1 MKTITPVMVV
11 ADTGSEQEAT
21 GTAGLV
27 VHAPVAVV
35 VVELPHRTL
44 RP

>member
-1 MKTITPVMVV
+1 VTTVTPAMMV

-21 GTAGLV
+21 GTVGLV
-27 VHAPVAVV
+27 VHTPVAIVV
-35 VVELPHRTL
+35 VGPPHRTW